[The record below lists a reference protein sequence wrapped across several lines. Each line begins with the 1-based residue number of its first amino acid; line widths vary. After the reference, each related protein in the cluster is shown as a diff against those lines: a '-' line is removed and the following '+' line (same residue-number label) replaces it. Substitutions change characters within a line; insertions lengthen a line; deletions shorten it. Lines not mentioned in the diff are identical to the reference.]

1 LASLPEGCDEFSDNG
16 CEPAESDASDEEEAL
31 AEAEAAEE
39 VVVEEDGTIKL
50 ELSKEEI
57 VNLI

>member
-1 LASLPEGCDEFSDNG
+1 MTSPPEGCDEFSDND

-31 AEAEAAEE
+31 SETEDAEE

-50 ELSKEEI
+50 ELSAEEI